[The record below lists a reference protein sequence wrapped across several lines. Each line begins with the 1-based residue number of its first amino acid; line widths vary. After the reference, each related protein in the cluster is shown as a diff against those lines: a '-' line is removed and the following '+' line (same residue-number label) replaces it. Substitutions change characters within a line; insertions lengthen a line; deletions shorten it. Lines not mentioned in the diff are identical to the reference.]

1 MSTSMEEDQE
11 LAERVGR
18 LERQNR
24 FWKIGGIAAIAAL
37 AVSLTATLWAQE
49 RVFPRGA
56 ERALRVQT
64 VESEHFVLK
73 DADGTTRG
81 EFAVTPTGPVLELL
95 GPDGKVIWSTKGG
108 MRAAG
113 E

>member
-1 MSTSMEEDQE
+1 MSTAMDERQE
-11 LAERVGR
+11 LMERVGR

-24 FWKIGGIAAIAAL
+24 FWKIGGIAAIGAL

-49 RVFPRGA
+49 RVLPRGA
-56 ERALRVQT
+56 ERPLRVQT

-73 DADGTTRG
+73 DSAGATRG
-81 EFAVTPTGPVLELL
+81 EFTVTPTGPVLELL

-108 MRAAG
+108 WRPAG
-113 E
+113 D